1 MPRSCSSNLLGV
13 FLINL
18 RSGEM
23 GVTLE
28 LELGVKLGFLSSAP
42 PMAICP
48 RGAWLTL
55 SREPRFE
62 KVVETSAAEGRS
74 PGTLLQHFSRSPQT
88 RSSILPESRTGT
100 SPARTTEST
109 SLSL

>member
-23 GVTLE
+23 GFE
-28 LELGVKLGFLSSAP
+28 PELGVKLGLLSSLS

-55 SREPRFE
+55 SRELRFE
-62 KVVETSAAEGRS
+62 KVVETSAAVGRS
-74 PGTLLQHFSRSPQT
+74 PETLLQHFSRSPQA
-88 RSSILPESRTGT
+88 RSSILPETRTGT
-100 SPARTTEST
+100 FPARTTEST